1 MSRIG
6 VVLTNLGGPDVPEA
20 IQPFLYNLFVDPLI
34 LTIRPGFLRRFVAR
48 KISKSR
54 APKVAKDYAKIGG
67 ASPLPR
73 LTDDQA
79 KGLARILERR
89 APGRFATSVAM
100 RYWKP
105 FTADAITRLRAQGCD
120 RFFHL
125 PLYPQESRA
134 TTESSSRE
142 IRRVLAATKPSAPFT
157 EIRGYHDHRGYIA
170 AVRRTVDEGLAAM
183 RAEGV
188 AEPHV
193 LFSAHGLP
201 ESFQKSGDPYVG
213 QIQRTREL
221 VAEGLDVPTSL
232 SFQSRVGPV
241 AWVKPYTD
249 VTIERLADEGVK
261 ALLFVPLGFVSDHF
275 ETLFEIDILYGEL
288 ARARGIALVRR
299 APSLNDREDFLG
311 VLADLVLGANP

>member
-1 MSRIG
+1 MPRTG
-6 VVLTNLGGPDVPEA
+6 VLLSNLGGPDVPASIE
-20 IQPFLYNLFVDPLI
+20 PFLYNLFEDPLI
-34 LTIRPGFLRRFVAR
+34 LTIRPAFLRRFVAR
-48 KISKSR
+48 KISKGR
-54 APKVAKDYAKIGG
+54 APKVAKDYARIGG

-73 LTDDQA
+73 LTDAQA
-79 KGLARILERR
+79 KGLGEILERR
-89 APGRFATSVAM
+89 APGRFATAVAM

-105 FTADAITRLRAQGCD
+105 FTTDAIATLRAAGCD

-142 IRRVLAATKPSAPFT
+142 IRKVLAATLPTAPFA
-157 EIRGYHDHRGYIA
+157 ELRGYHDDKGYVA
-170 AVRRTVDEGLAAM
+170 AVRATVDEGLAAM

-188 AEPHV
+188 ASPHV

-221 VAEGLDVPTSL
+221 VAAGLDVPTTL

-249 VTIERLADEGVK
+249 VTIERLAAEGVE

-275 ETLFEIDILYGEL
+275 ETLFEMDILYGEL
-288 ARARGIALVRR
+288 AREKGVKHVRR
-299 APSLNDREDFLG
+299 AASLNDRADFLET
-311 VLADLVLGANP
+311 LADLVLRANP

>member
-1 MSRIG
+1 MSRTG
-6 VVLTNLGGPDVPEA
+6 VLLTNLGGPEVPASIE
-20 IQPFLYNLFVDPLI
+20 PFLYNLFEDPLI
-34 LTIRPGFLRRFVAR
+34 LSIRPAFLRRFVAR
-48 KISKSR
+48 RISKGR
-54 APKVAKDYAKIGG
+54 APKVAKDYALIGG

-79 KGLARILERR
+79 KGLARVLERR
-89 APGRFATSVAM
+89 APGRFATAVAM

-105 FTADAITRLRAQGCD
+105 FTTDAVATLRAQGCD
-120 RFFHL
+120 RFLHL

-142 IRRVLAATKPSAPFT
+142 IRRVLGAGAPFA
-157 EIRGYHDHRGYIA
+157 EIRGYHDQPGYVA

-183 RAEGV
+183 RTQGV
-188 AEPHV
+188 AAPHV

-201 ESFQKSGDPYVG
+201 ERFRKAGDPYVG
-213 QIQRTREL
+213 QIERTRAL
-221 VAEGLDVPTSL
+221 VATGLDVPTTL

-249 VTIERLADEGVK
+249 VTIERLAGEGVK

-275 ETLFEIDILYGEL
+275 ETLFEIDIQYAEL
-288 ARARGIALVRR
+288 ARSRGIEHVRR
-299 APSLNDREDFLG
+299 APSLNDRPDFLEA
-311 VLADLVLGANP
+311 LADLVLEANP